1 MIMGNTQKGGF
12 PMRLLPCNLW
22 FVKDAARAVK
32 RISQELFTAVKDNV
46 LTELLGLPMLI
57 VTMFAIRK
65 EGAEEVLHVWC
76 IHRENIAICPRCG
89 GLSEQIHEE
98 ERRCVRHLDIWG
110 KKTFLHFMSRRFD
123 CEQCGKPFVEELS
136 FVRTRRRQTIA
147 LEFHIY
153 RSCLSSNNKKVAK
166 RAGLSHSTVRD
177 IFNYFAQLKGRPSA
191 DHGVRVLGID
201 EISLKKRHKQFAL
214 VLSDIDRKCIVAVLP
229 TREKD
234 ALEQWIDSLSEQQR
248 RTIRFVSIDMW
259 APYRQAVQCKLPH
272 ATLVV
277 DRFHV
282 MKQLNSRITQLR
294 TAIQSN
300 SSVEVKSTLK
310 GTRWILVRNR
320 CDLTAK
326 QEAHLQTVLDLCPE
340 LRTLYLL
347 KEEFRT
353 IFEKID
359 CREKARKFLSVWMLK
374 CQWTGN
380 KYLKK
385 FVNTLKNWWDEILN
399 YFIDNVTNGFVEGL
413 NGAIRTIIRVA
424 FGYRNFVNFRLRL
437 LAEYGFPTIP
447 R

>member
-1 MIMGNTQKGGF
+1 MK
-12 PMRLLPCNLW
+12 LLPCNLW
-22 FVKDAARAVK
+22 FVKDAAQAVK
-32 RISQELFTAVKDNV
+32 RIAREMFTAVNDDV
-46 LTELLGLPMLI
+46 LTELLGLPRLI
-57 VTMFAIRK
+57 VTMFTIRK
-65 EGAEEVLHVWC
+65 EGEQEALHLWC
-76 IHRENIAICPRCG
+76 VHKEDIALCPRCG
-89 GLSEQIHEE
+89 KLSDEVHEE

-123 CEQCGKPFVEELS
+123 CEQCGKPFAEELS

-153 RSCLSSNNKKVAK
+153 RSCLASDKKKVAK
-166 RAGLSHSTVRD
+166 RESLSHSTVCD
-177 IFNYFAQLKGRPSA
+177 IFNYFAQHKGKPSA
-191 DHGVRVLGID
+191 DHGVRILGID

-214 VLSDIDRKCIVAVLP
+214 VISDIDRKCIVAVLP

-259 APYRQAVQCKLPH
+259 VPYRQAVQGRLPH

-282 MKQLNSRITQLR
+282 MKQLNNRITRLR

-300 SSVEVKSTLK
+300 SSIEVKSTLK
-310 GTRWILVRNR
+310 GSRWILVRNR
-320 CDLTAK
+320 CDLTLK
-326 QEAHLQTVLDLCPE
+326 QEAHLQGVLELCPE

-353 IFEKID
+353 IFEKMV
-359 CREKARKFLSVWMLK
+359 CKQKAHKFLSAWMLK
-374 CQWTGN
+374 CKWTGN
-380 KYLKK
+380 KYLNK
-385 FVNTLKNWWDEILN
+385 FANTLKNWWDEILN
-399 YFIDNVTNGFVEGL
+399 YFIDHVTNGFVEGL
-413 NGAIRTIIRVA
+413 NGAIRIIIRSA
-424 FGYRNFVNFRLRL
+424 FGYRNFANFRLRL